1 MATSAPPSVSSELGL
16 AASSGPDSASP
27 DERRLVEAL
36 RRGDESAFAALVESY
51 SGSMLRIALMFVSSR
66 AVAEEVVQEAW
77 LGVLQGLERFEGR
90 SSLRT
95 WIFRILTNRAKTR
108 AAREGRSVPFS
119 SLARDDAEAA
129 PSVDPDRFLP
139 ADHEQWPGHWAS
151 PPQSWAGIPE
161 SRLIAAETMDVIRG
175 AIEGLA
181 AAQRAVI
188 TMRDVFGCTAAEVCD
203 TLGVN
208 EVNQRVLLHRAR
220 SRVRAV
226 LEEYLAEPARG

>member
-1 MATSAPPSVSSELGL
+1 VATSAPPRVSSELGL
-16 AASSGPDSASP
+16 EAPSGPDSVSP
-27 DERRLVEAL
+27 EERRLLEAL
-36 RRGDESAFAALVESY
+36 RRGDESAFASLVESY

-77 LGVLQGLERFEGR
+77 LGVLQGLERFQGR

-108 AAREGRSVPFS
+108 AVREGRSVPFS
-119 SLARDDAEAA
+119 SLARDDAEGM

-161 SRLIAAETMDVIRG
+161 SRLIAAETMAVIRG
-175 AIEGLA
+175 AIDTLA
-181 AAQRAVI
+181 SAQRAVI
-188 TMRDVFGCTAAEVCD
+188 TMRDVFGWTADEVCEA
-203 TLGVN
+203 LGVN
-208 EVNQRVLLHRAR
+208 EGNQRVLLHRAR
-220 SRVRAV
+220 SRVRAA
-226 LEEYLAEPARG
+226 LEEYLAEPT